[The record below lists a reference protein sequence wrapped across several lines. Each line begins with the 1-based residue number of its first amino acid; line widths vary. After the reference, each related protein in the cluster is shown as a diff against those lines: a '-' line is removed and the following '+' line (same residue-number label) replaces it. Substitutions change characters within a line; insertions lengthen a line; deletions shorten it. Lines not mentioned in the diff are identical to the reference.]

1 MWNMNTDLTFAAD
14 KIRPGTLIAP
24 NLQQKRL
31 LKRFVV
37 AFVAFVGLIIVATFT
52 MAVLAAA
59 APAPS
64 EAPQLPNCER
74 DISAASAGVAAMQA
88 RLKSLGGVD
97 ESEICTATRLY
108 FLEVVKARAV
118 TALCKSGI
126 ERDREIDRLNA
137 DVDHAN
143 EAIAARCR

>member
-1 MWNMNTDLTFAAD
+1 MSTDLTFATD
-14 KIRPGTLIAP
+14 RIAP
-24 NLQQKRL
+24 KCL

-37 AFVAFVGLIIVATFT
+37 AFVAFVGLIVPATFA
-52 MAVLAAA
+52 MAVLAAS
-59 APAPS
+59 PP
-64 EAPQLPNCER
+64 EPPQLPTCER
-74 DISAASAGVAAMQA
+74 DIAAASAGVAAMQT
-88 RLKSLGGVD
+88 RLKSLSNVD
-97 ESEICTATRLY
+97 NSEICTATRLY

-143 EAIAARCR
+143 EAIAARCL